1 MQPDAKEQ
9 LIQHFRDR
17 LLAGVSYARITEARR
32 EATDVLGQLIIPGD
46 PLTKVVDEA
55 MEAAVVRASGP
66 SIAQCPT
73 TYDAYDRL
81 VDLLEQQPNLTV
93 RSSTSVLQQAYSTPV
108 PIAYL
113 ASVLAD
119 ITPETWVYE
128 PTAGNG
134 ALLIGA
140 NPEKVM
146 ANEIN
151 GDRLAEL
158 QTRGYRQLT
167 QHDATSYQPQKPV
180 DRIICNP
187 PFGSVK
193 GANHRTQR
201 FPIADTWT
209 TQVDQAIALK
219 ALEAMKD
226 NGRAVLILG
235 GKKGIDPELRSER
248 YNTRESRAFFYVLY
262 NQYAV
267 TDHFSISGDLYRK
280 QGAGFPIDVIVIAG
294 RGPSTRHLPAAQ
306 VPDLKTTFA
315 ELKETLPHGPIRH
328 LSPDLGTAPQQ
339 FVVRGESASEPAS
352 SRRADLQSPD
362 GGTPRRNDSELARH
376 RDPRSHSNPAGPWP
390 ERSAS
395 LPGLST
401 ANPERPGDLQPMGL
415 AAGVGGSLHS
425 PQLNLQ
431 RSSLANGNGANHL
444 PDDAIFTDPDPIRA
458 ASGSPSRHPPGSLAH
473 GPERHPSA
481 LGKDIPMEISPES
494 NTTSTPEDAYAQPKQ
509 VAYLPK
515 SQGVSSQ
522 TLIPFNMVSAAQA
535 ALDNFEQRHGDID
548 EYLAT
553 RLGYASIQELHQYFS
568 AEQVDTSALAID
580 NLERGQGFITG
591 DQTGIGKGRICASI
605 MRYAQQQGKH
615 AIFVTK
621 DKTLYADMMRD
632 VSDIGTHQFHPFA
645 TDINIQIPLPNGGEL
660 LTGRGAQ
667 QEKAMLEMMRSG
679 TLNNHSAIF
688 TTYSQ
693 LQTVGKK
700 EPLRREFLR
709 ALAPN
714 AILILDE
721 AHEAGGTKNEW
732 QLKNQA
738 PDRAEFVRQLIDLSS
753 GVFYSSATYAKRPD
767 VMDLY
772 ARRTDL
778 RLAVS
783 SMDALE
789 NILTRGGVPLQQM
802 VASKFVA
809 SGQMLRRERSYDGV
823 SFEAK
828 VVPVEREVA
837 DEFSAAMRAIKDF
850 DRAKQK
856 AVKELDKELKKEAK
870 ALGDDN
876 AIGEVGAK
884 STNFTSL
891 MHNCIEQGLL
901 AQKSEATVQEAIHSL
916 QNGQKPVIAVA
927 NTMGSFIQGY
937 ADAHDLKHG
946 DRLDL
951 SFSNLLER
959 YLERSRDVVLRNYK
973 GQSDRHRLTDTELGD
988 EGLFAYEDALESIRE
1003 GDFSRIPISPI
1014 DYIEQRLEQA
1024 GYRISEVT
1032 GRKAGLDYAP
1042 DGTTTYKVRTETE
1055 TSSKAKIEAVAL
1067 FNAGDADAILLNC
1080 SGSTGISLHASEKF
1094 ADQRPR
1100 HMIVAQ
1106 AERDINVFMQMLGRI
1121 HRTGQVE
1128 LPSYTLLMGDLPAE
1142 KRPGA
1147 ILCRKMASL
1156 NANTTAS
1163 RETDISISNVVDF
1176 MNAYGEQVVNELLS
1190 DDLELNAQLDF
1201 PTLKAQNDGSEVAL
1215 IKRVTGAIPL
1225 LPIEQQEAVYDLIE
1239 SEYKELVDQ
1248 ARAMG
1253 ESILEA
1259 DQLDLDARTTAR
1271 MEVIPDDSP
1280 VKTEFTG
1287 PVYLE
1292 IVDAKSASKPLT
1304 QLQAVNV
1311 LREGLGL
1318 EAVKTLEEHDPE
1330 VLEAPSKQRADE
1342 AIAALTEATEQYR
1355 TAVLATKK
1363 EESAANKFSDRLDKQ
1378 FDQVSSTLEQFPSGT
1393 PVRIVSGTTQ
1403 SVFYGVVS
1411 NIDQKIRPGSPA
1423 APNNWKMRLLVAD
1436 SARQITVP
1444 LSKLNSWR
1452 EGAVN
1457 ITPQAQDWFGNDV
1470 YSLFDKFQQSGR
1482 VERQIFTGNIIK
1494 AFEKYPKGKLV
1505 NFTDHQGQVR
1515 QGLVMPK
1522 EFDIREEL
1530 DKEPVAFKQGYQVKA
1545 FLTDL
1550 TSRRGAVK
1558 TLDELLILKAQ
1569 ANGDSFVLQA
1579 PKAKESGAKYFL
1591 DEALIASVG
1600 NDFHSVAD
1608 RMEVVVPPER
1618 LEQTLTVLM
1627 NQRQYTLAA
1636 FDHKDIARDYLGIQL
1651 PKLEVIDAAT
1661 PAPTPVRE
1669 PQPLLPPL
1677 SPVST
1682 QPTPSAGGI
1691 LPPKQQQGQIEK
1703 RIANFLEKAGIRE
1716 VVTVGEDYHLKIEN
1730 EPYIPLV
1737 VERQLDELYLT
1748 HYLEQN
1754 GDTFID
1760 TEMVFKIQGN
1770 GQLRFKEIATQ
1781 DPIRGGE
1788 LRAPDRL
1795 FAQTFSRNI
1804 QHQGF
1809 AEAAKQQLQAQS
1821 VQSQADVTSTVQPT
1835 PAASEPSSLKPE
1847 IKAYLDLKAQHPDAL
1862 LLTKTADG
1870 RFYEAF
1876 MADAR
1881 ALAEKTEVILTSTDS
1896 GSPELG
1902 RVPVT
1907 GFPVH
1912 AKDRYLE
1919 WLRQSTP
1926 VVMVD
1931 GSEAIE
1937 VHPQIEPS
1945 ENPVADP
1952 VSQASEAPAIPDE
1965 PISPAI
1971 ALAPEIPL
1979 TAEEQPSLFSLE
1991 TFEGT
1996 AQPLTALVQGD
2007 PAWNQ
2012 TESPQSP
2019 DEKPV
2024 EAPLAVEETQS
2035 PPPTTA
2041 QPTIDVLRQWY
2052 RHARDVGRSEKHL
2065 KQIEVISRGAMVG
2078 QALGDRDLQAMTR
2091 DESAWQAQITT
2102 VTEQA
2107 RSILNLV
2114 GTQDSEGQHFSGKTY
2129 QIHGNDHH
2137 LSIAATGR
2145 GDLLNLEQGQ
2155 ITLSQITHV
2164 DAQRFQTFAELIQSR
2179 ALIVQTA
2186 QRQPAGLEP

>member
-1 MQPDAKEQ
+1 MDVTTNSAAEQ
-9 LIQHFRDR
+9 D
-17 LLAGVSYARITEARR
+17 
-32 EATDVLGQLIIPGD
+32 ATDYGAQLKQVPYL
-46 PLTKVVDEA
+46 P
-55 MEAAVVRASGP
+55 
-66 SIAQCPT
+66 
-73 TYDAYDRL
+73 
-81 VDLLEQQPNLTV
+81 
-93 RSSTSVLQQAYSTPV
+93 RSQAPSTSV
-108 PIAYL
+108 
-113 ASVLAD
+113 
-119 ITPETWVYE
+119 
-128 PTAGNG
+128 
-134 ALLIGA
+134 
-140 NPEKVM
+140 
-146 ANEIN
+146 
-151 GDRLAEL
+151 
-158 QTRGYRQLT
+158 
-167 QHDATSYQPQKPV
+167 
-180 DRIICNP
+180 
-187 PFGSVK
+187 
-193 GANHRTQR
+193 
-201 FPIADTWT
+201 
-209 TQVDQAIALK
+209 
-219 ALEAMKD
+219 
-226 NGRAVLILG
+226 
-235 GKKGIDPELRSER
+235 
-248 YNTRESRAFFYVLY
+248 
-262 NQYAV
+262 
-267 TDHFSISGDLYRK
+267 
-280 QGAGFPIDVIVIAG
+280 
-294 RGPSTRHLPAAQ
+294 
-306 VPDLKTTFA
+306 
-315 ELKETLPHGPIRH
+315 
-328 LSPDLGTAPQQ
+328 
-339 FVVRGESASEPAS
+339 
-352 SRRADLQSPD
+352 
-362 GGTPRRNDSELARH
+362 
-376 RDPRSHSNPAGPWP
+376 
-390 ERSAS
+390 
-395 LPGLST
+395 
-401 ANPERPGDLQPMGL
+401 
-415 AAGVGGSLHS
+415 
-425 PQLNLQ
+425 
-431 RSSLANGNGANHL
+431 
-444 PDDAIFTDPDPIRA
+444 
-458 ASGSPSRHPPGSLAH
+458 
-473 GPERHPSA
+473 
-481 LGKDIPMEISPES
+481 
-494 NTTSTPEDAYAQPKQ
+494 
-509 VAYLPK
+509 
-515 SQGVSSQ
+515 
-522 TLIPFNMVSAAQA
+522 LIPFNMVSSAQA
-535 ALDNFEQRHGDID
+535 ALDQFEQRHGDID
-548 EYLAT
+548 EFLTT
-553 RLGYASIQELHQYFS
+553 RLGYTNAEEMHQYLS
-568 AEQVDTSALAID
+568 AEQVDASALAIS
-580 NLERGQGFITG
+580 NIEKGAGFIVG
-591 DQTGIGKGRICASI
+591 DQTGIGKGRICASL
-605 MRYAQQQGKH
+605 MRYAHQQGKDV
-615 AIFVTK
+615 IFVTESK
-621 DKTLYADMMRD
+621 KLYADMMRD
-632 VSDIGTHQFHPFA
+632 VSDIGLYRFNPFI
-645 TDINIQIPLPNGGEL
+645 TDSSADIPLSNGQV
-660 LTGRGAQ
+660 LTTSSSAQ
-667 QEKAMLEMMRSG
+667 QKKAMQEMMVSR
-679 TLNNHSAIF
+679 TLKGHNAIF
-688 TTYSQ
+688 TTYDQ

-700 EPLRREFLR
+700 EPLRRDFLR
-709 ALAPN
+709 TFAPN

-721 AHEAGGTKNEW
+721 AHEAGGTKNQW
-732 QLKNQA
+732 KPNRQA
-738 PDRAEFVRQLIDLSS
+738 PNRAEFVRQLIDLSS

-823 SFEAK
+823 SFQAK
-828 VVPVEREVA
+828 VVPVERDVA

-856 AVKELDKELKKEAK
+856 AIKDLDKELKKEAK

-951 SFSNLLER
+951 SFANLLER

-973 GQSDRHRLTDTELGD
+973 GQSDRHRLTDDELGD
-988 EGLFAYEDALESIRE
+988 EGLFAYEDALDCIRE

-1024 GYRISEVT
+1024 GYRVSEVT

-1042 DGTTTYKVRTETE
+1042 DGTTTYKVRTESE

-1176 MNAYGEQVVNELLS
+1176 MNAYGEQVVNELLT

-1318 EAVKTLEEHDPE
+1318 DTVKTLDDHDLG
-1330 VLEAPSKQRADE
+1330 VLEAPSKQRANG
-1342 AIAALTEATEQYR
+1342 AIASLTEATEKYR
-1355 TAVLATKK
+1355 TAVLATKN

-1393 PVRIVSGTTQ
+1393 PVRIVSSTTQ
-1403 SVFYGVVS
+1403 SVFYGVVAG
-1411 NIDQKIRPGSPA
+1411 IDQKVRPGSPA

-1530 DKEPVAFKQGYQVKA
+1530 DKEPVSFKQGYQVKA

-1569 ANGDSFVLQA
+1569 ANGEGFVLQA

-1591 DEALIASVG
+1591 DEALITAVG

-1636 FDHKDIARDYLGIQL
+1636 FDHKEVAREYLGIQL
-1651 PKLEVIDAAT
+1651 PKLEVIDGAM
-1661 PAPTPVRE
+1661 PAPAPVRE
-1669 PQPLLPPL
+1669 PLPLPPPPL
-1677 SPVST
+1677 PPASA
-1682 QPTPSAGGI
+1682 QPTTSAGGI

-1703 RIANFLEKAGIRE
+1703 RIATFLEKAGIRE
-1716 VVTVGEDYHLKIEN
+1716 AITAGEDYHLKIEN

-1760 TEMVFKIQGN
+1760 TEMVFKIQED
-1770 GQLRFKEIATQ
+1770 GQLRFKEVATQ

-1821 VQSQADVTSTVQPT
+1821 VQSQTDVTPNVQSV
-1835 PAASEPSSLKPE
+1835 PAVPEPSPLKPE
-1847 IKAYLDLKAQHPDAL
+1847 LKAYLDLKAQYPDAL
-1862 LLTKTADG
+1862 LLSKTADG
-1870 RFYEAF
+1870 RFYEAYGE
-1876 MADAR
+1876 DAR
-1881 ALAEKTEVILTSTDS
+1881 ALAAKTEVILTSTDS

-1902 RVPVT
+1902 RVTVT

-1919 WLRQSTP
+1919 WLRQSIS
-1926 VVMVD
+1926 VVTVN
-1931 GSEAIE
+1931 GSETIE

-1945 ENPVADP
+1945 ESPVAAP
-1952 VSQASEAPAIPDE
+1952 VNQASEAPAIPDE
-1965 PISPAI
+1965 PIRPAI

-1991 TFEGT
+1991 TFAGP
-1996 AQPLTALVQGD
+1996 AQPPTHLVQGD

-2012 TESPQSP
+2012 TAEPLPST
-2019 DEKPV
+2019 EKPV
-2024 EAPLAVEETQS
+2024 EAPPLVAEETRS
-2035 PPPTTA
+2035 PPPITA
-2041 QPTIDVLRQWY
+2041 QPSVEDLRQWY
-2052 RHARDVGRSEKHL
+2052 RHARDIGRSEQHL
-2065 KQIEVISRGAMVG
+2065 KQIEVISRGAMAG
-2078 QALGDRDLQAMTR
+2078 KALGDLDLQAMTR

-2129 QIHGNDHH
+2129 QIHGSNHH

-2155 ITLSQITHV
+2155 ITLAKITHV

-2179 ALIVQTA
+2179 ALTVQTA
-2186 QRQPAGLEP
+2186 QRQPVGLEP